1 MGDCRVKGAAGEGK
15 GRAGGGSSQHPAI
28 RVLGC
33 PGGGCRDSDK
43 CHGIATRAATAQSSQ
58 AVSRSQLPCWIHT
71 QRNPGS
77 LYIIL
82 ATCRI
87 HRKKLLP
94 AHFCS
99 LKSKTLLVFFFQ
111 GRQSRELEIL
121 AGCERD
127 ATLSSSC
134 REKNARCERVTP
146 TVVLEGNL
154 PAWRDGESKARHWKS
169 AAGRCETGA
178 EVTGC
183 CRRGRELS
191 GVWPGGKGCKGLVW
205 RGICFCFKT
214 FGNVLE
220 TGTRMARF
228 LLSPPR
234 DQEAAGCPCP
244 QAATGRSRRR

>member
-1 MGDCRVKGAAGEGK
+1 MPWHC
-15 GRAGGGSSQHPAI
+15 HPS
-28 RVLGC
+28 GH
-33 PGGGCRDSDK
+33 S
-43 CHGIATRAATAQSSQ
+43 TEQ
-58 AVSRSQLPCWIHT
+58 
-71 QRNPGS
+71 PGS
-77 LYIIL
+77 EQIPASLLDPHPEKPRELVRYL
-82 ATCRI
+82 S
-87 HRKKLLP
+87 KLP
-94 AHFCS
+94 NPQEKASSC
-99 LKSKTLLVFFFQ
+99 TLLLFKIKDVVGLFFSQ
-111 GRQSRELEIL
+111 GRQPRELEIL

-154 PAWRDGESKARHWKS
+154 PAWRDGESKARRWKS

-191 GVWPGGKGCKGLVW
+191 GVWPCGKGCEGLVW
-205 RGICFCFKT
+205 RGICFCFKM

-220 TGTRMARF
+220 TGTCTAWF

-234 DQEAAGCPCP
+234 DQEAASCPCH
-244 QAATGRSRRR
+244 QVATGRSCRR

>member
-1 MGDCRVKGAAGEGK
+1 M
-15 GRAGGGSSQHPAI
+15 
-28 RVLGC
+28 
-33 PGGGCRDSDK
+33 
-43 CHGIATRAATAQSSQ
+43 
-58 AVSRSQLPCWIHT
+58 SRSQLPCWIHT

-77 LYIIL
+77 LYVVL
-82 ATCRI
+82 ANCRI

-99 LKSKTLLVFFFQ
+99 LKSKMLSVFFSQ
-111 GRQSRELEIL
+111 GRQPRELEIL

-154 PAWRDGESKARHWKS
+154 PAWCDGESKARRWKS

-191 GVWPGGKGCKGLVW
+191 GVSPGGKGCKGLVW
-205 RGICFCFKT
+205 RGICFWKCFGDQNAHSPVIAVTSKR
-214 FGNVLE
+214 
-220 TGTRMARF
+220 TRRLPAARV
-228 LLSPPR
+228 PR
-234 DQEAAGCPCP
+234 QPREDHAGGEINPIKWKK
-244 QAATGRSRRR
+244 RH